1 MELARPGRRL
11 AVRARHV
18 VLCAGAIETA
28 RLLLASDVGNEH
40 DQVGRY
46 LQGHVYAGAVGLFDE
61 VVQDSIGPGPLISTT
76 DFRHHNEDILGGGI
90 LANEFVPIPIEAY
103 TKLAAAGSS
112 RPGGRRA
119 PTRSA
124 RPTRAPS

>member
-46 LQGHVYAGAVGLFDE
+46 LQGHVYAGAVG
-61 VVQDSIGPGPLISTT
+61 SSTSSCRTRSGPG
-76 DFRHHNEDILGGGI
+76 R
-90 LANEFVPIPIEAY
+90 
-103 TKLAAAGSS
+103 
-112 RPGGRRA
+112 
-119 PTRSA
+119 
-124 RPTRAPS
+124 